1 MSGEKDGVA
10 KQTAQRYWWRTV
22 HTESFEV
29 VHTCAVDWVVVVAGD
44 AAVFVVVVVVVVVV
58 AAAAAAAVVVVVV
71 AATAAVVVLTIV
83 ALAIVIVWEAAVVAG
98 AVEVG
103 SLANDLEGFHQ
114 SWKYWA
120 WPHST
125 YYEFVDSVQTDSSSQ
140 LQH

>member
-29 VHTCAVDWVVVVAGD
+29 VYTCAADWVVVAGD
-44 AAVFVVVVVVVVVV
+44 AAVFVVVV
-58 AAAAAAAVVVVVV
+58 AAAVVVVVV
-71 AATAAVVVLTIV
+71 AATAAAVVLTIV
-83 ALAIVIVWEAAVVAG
+83 ALAIVIVLVAAVVAG
-98 AVEVG
+98 AVEVD

-125 YYEFVDSVQTDSSSQ
+125 YYTFVDSVQTDSSSQ